1 MNEEEVKQ
9 WMKEHI
15 AKLSV
20 GAIWAPENSGLVFKK
35 TTEQMLTL
43 ERMWDFPETHQVLDN
58 ITKTLT
64 DLAYTIDTSSV
75 KVVPLPKTQE
85 EYAQQ
90 THLLKK
96 ELAISWADA
105 DGMRFVDM
113 DLDNVYPTYDGLK
126 EVLLDN
132 GDTAEVEMWSYKMVN
147 PETGTVTDMDPDDYH
162 LLTDDE
168 HFMRFAIPYPD
179 EPDSIQIYKSLN
191 RGQVVDVIDGTEGN
205 ASIIVLGKEYMQG
218 AGGPHRIP
226 PWMWGSI
233 CVQSKHQAV
242 NHEEE

>member
-75 KVVPLPKTQE
+75 KVVPLIFVKICFTCRTCDF
-85 EYAQQ
+85 YINVVFHAKVSFRFSNV
-90 THLLKK
+90 TH
-96 ELAISWADA
+96 
-105 DGMRFVDM
+105 
-113 DLDNVYPTYDGLK
+113 DL
-126 EVLLDN
+126 
-132 GDTAEVEMWSYKMVN
+132 
-147 PETGTVTDMDPDDYH
+147 
-162 LLTDDE
+162 
-168 HFMRFAIPYPD
+168 
-179 EPDSIQIYKSLN
+179 
-191 RGQVVDVIDGTEGN
+191 
-205 ASIIVLGKEYMQG
+205 
-218 AGGPHRIP
+218 
-226 PWMWGSI
+226 
-233 CVQSKHQAV
+233 
-242 NHEEE
+242 